1 MSELV
6 TEQVNLLDFN
16 RKSLRQFFARIDEK
30 PFRADQLMKWIYR
43 YGCDDFDYMTDLNKN
58 LRAKLKEI
66 AYIKAIDISREQR
79 SSDGTIKWA
88 MDVGDGQEIES
99 VYIPEDD
106 RATLCISTQAGCP
119 LNCAFCSTGK
129 QGFNRNLKV
138 SEIIGQVWRATKVL
152 GFINKTAE
160 RAISNV
166 VLMGMGEPLLN
177 LNNTVEATDIMLD
190 DYGFGLSK
198 RRVTISTAGIPPAID
213 QLSEMTDVALALSL
227 HAPNDEL
234 RSRIMPVNERYPL
247 KDVMDA
253 VIRYNN
259 KSNANHGRITIEY
272 ILLANFNDNEENAHE
287 LARLLKRIPCK
298 INLIPFN
305 PHPDSEFQKPSNNR
319 INHFVKILMSYG
331 FTTVIRKTRGD
342 DIDAACGQL
351 VGDIENKIRRFDR
364 LDPVNNVERV

>member
-152 GFINKTAE
+152 GFTNKTAE

-253 VIRYNN
+253 MP
-259 KSNANHGRITIEY
+259 ITAE
-272 ILLANFNDNEENAHE
+272 
-287 LARLLKRIPCK
+287 
-298 INLIPFN
+298 
-305 PHPDSEFQKPSNNR
+305 
-319 INHFVKILMSYG
+319 
-331 FTTVIRKTRGD
+331 
-342 DIDAACGQL
+342 
-351 VGDIENKIRRFDR
+351 
-364 LDPVNNVERV
+364 

>member
-1 MSELV
+1 MSEII
-6 TEQVNLLDFN
+6 TERVNLLDFN
-16 RKSLRQFFARIDEK
+16 RKSLKKFLSDLGEK
-30 PFRADQLMKWIYR
+30 PYRAEQIMKWIYR
-43 YGCDDFDYMTDLNKN
+43 YGCEDFDQMTDINKV
-58 LRAKLKEI
+58 LREKLKEV

-88 MDVGDGQEIES
+88 MSVGGGQEIES

-119 LNCAFCSTGK
+119 LNCSFCSTGK
-129 QGFNRNLKV
+129 QGFNRNLTV

-152 GFINKTAE
+152 GFTNKTAE

-177 LNNTVEATDIMLD
+177 LKNSVEATDIMLD
-190 DYGFGLSK
+190 DLGFGLSK

-234 RSRIMPVNERYPL
+234 RSKIMPVNDKYPL
-247 KDVMDA
+247 KSVIDA
-253 VIRYNN
+253 VVRYNN
-259 KSNANHGRITIEY
+259 KSNANHGRVTIEY
-272 ILLANFNDNEENAHE
+272 ILLSGFNDNEENARE
-287 LARLLKRIPCK
+287 LANLLKRIPCK

-305 PHPDSEFQKPSNNR
+305 PHPDSEFRKPSNNR
-319 INHFVKILMSYG
+319 INRFVSILMEYG
-331 FTTVIRKTRGD
+331 YTVVVRKTRGD

-351 VGDIENKIRRFDR
+351 VGDIENRIKKFSSLESI
-364 LDPVNNVERV
+364 NTTAE

>member
-1 MSELV
+1 MSDL
-6 TEQVNLLDFN
+6 VNLLDLN
-16 RKSLRQFFARIDEK
+16 HKALRQFFIDLEEK
-30 PFRADQLMKWIYR
+30 PFRADQVMKWIYR
-43 YGCDDFDYMTDLNKN
+43 YGCDDFDLMTDLNKN
-58 LRAKLKEI
+58 LREKLKAH
-66 AYIKAIDISREQR
+66 AYIKAIEISREQR

-119 LNCAFCSTGK
+119 LKCSFCSTGK
-129 QGFNRNLKV
+129 QGFNRNLRV

-152 GFINKTAE
+152 GFTNKTAE

-177 LNNTVEATDIMLD
+177 LKNVVDATDLMLD

-213 QLSEMTDVALALSL
+213 QLSTMTDVALALSL
-227 HAPNDEL
+227 HAPNDKL
-234 RSRIMPVNERYPL
+234 RSKIMPINDQYPL
-247 KDVMDA
+247 KEVIDA
-253 VIRYNN
+253 VVRYNN

-272 ILLANFNDNEENAHE
+272 ILLANFNDREEDAHE
-287 LARLLKRIPCK
+287 LAKLLKKIPCK

-305 PHPDSEFQKPSNNR
+305 PHPDSEFAKPSNNR

-331 FTTVIRKTRGD
+331 YTTVIRKTRGD

-351 VGDIENKIRRFDR
+351 VGDIENRLRNFDK
-364 LDPVNNVERV
+364 PTAFATVKSV